1 MKYFLPFLLLCVAA
15 SGPPMPPADQV
26 VSPKGEEVFVREVAV
41 AAVVPVPENTN
52 AFRIK
57 DTGTNLLFQWAAN
70 PTNSNTVLSSSNA
83 NGPFTGYVVQAWQS
97 NNWLTAAYPATSP
110 MFYRLMSSPRGD
122 GGTVNLVWHPSGY
135 PSNIDESVTGYRI
148 YHGVA
153 SRNYTNITE
162 VGNHTNCTI
171 SNLVGWVSYYFSAT
185 AYNDLLM
192 ESDYSNECMYTT
204 P

>member
-15 SGPPMPPADQV
+15 SGPPMPPADKV
-26 VSPKGEEVFVREVAV
+26 MSPRGEEVFVREVAA

-52 AFRIK
+52 VFRIK
-57 DTGTNLLFQWAAN
+57 DTGTNLLFQWCAN
-70 PTNSNTVLSSSNA
+70 ATNSNTVLSSSNA
-83 NGPFTGYVVQAWQS
+83 NGPFTGYVTSAFQS
-97 NNWLTAAYPATSP
+97 NNWVTAAYPATSP
-110 MFYRLMSSPRGD
+110 MFYRLRSNPK
-122 GGTVNLVWHPSGY
+122 GTVSVNLVWNPS
-135 PSNIDESVTGYRI
+135 PSLEVTGYRI